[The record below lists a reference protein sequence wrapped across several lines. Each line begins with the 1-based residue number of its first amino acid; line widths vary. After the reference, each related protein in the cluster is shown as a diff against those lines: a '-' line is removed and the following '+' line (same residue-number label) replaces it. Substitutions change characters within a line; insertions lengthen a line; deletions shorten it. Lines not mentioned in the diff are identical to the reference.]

1 MSGDGISVN
10 LNNDLPEIN
19 LNEIN
24 ISEKEPSQP
33 KSVNFGPGADMLMNT
48 AKLNKPSTPKSSG
61 DDNVEISINELDS
74 INELGN
80 DANKK
85 ETSGKKDIFSGLG
98 LKVPEILKPKGKEDP
113 SKSVSFDNKVSKVEY
128 KDGKEN
134 GKNDPILKG
143 AFKGIKL
150 ETDDGFK
157 KFNNIPVNPTQKKVE
172 KKLSPQQE
180 LKEKFKFLRRL
191 EALEE
196 KGISLSKRYSMES
209 SLSEMKGE
217 YEMIK
222 SEMEK
227 KSSVKFQGK
236 MLMAAVSALE
246 FLNNKF
252 DPFDLKLDGWSES
265 VTENLDEYDDVFGEL
280 HEKYGGKANIAPEL
294 KLLFMI
300 GGSGLM
306 LHMTNTMFKSAM
318 PGMDDIMRQNPELM
332 QQFTSAAVNSMG
344 SQNSGFGNFMSSM
357 MPPPS
362 TGRQYPPQMNAVP
375 PRGSP
380 PGPDDNMKRNPPQMP
395 QMRSRPDIAAA
406 TQRSASNDA
415 VNIEN
420 TFSSLS
426 RESQR
431 SKRAPRKE
439 ERREM
444 QGPGNIKDILSGLKT
459 KQITLKTEEDK
470 NSTVSVSEIK
480 ELNADMTK
488 QKKSR
493 RRVKSDKNVVSLNI

>member
-1 MSGDGISVN
+1 MSGDGISVS

-24 ISEKEPSQP
+24 ISEKESSGP

-48 AKLNKPSTPKSSG
+48 SKLSKSNGPKPSKEE
-61 DDNVEISINELDS
+61 NLEISLNELDA
-74 INELGN
+74 INDLGN
-80 DANKK
+80 TDTVK
-85 ETSGKKDIFSGLG
+85 ESAPKKDIFSGLG
-98 LKVPEILKPKGKEDP
+98 LKVPDILKPKDKSVDSG
-113 SKSVSFDNKVSKVEY
+113 KSVSFDNKISKVEY
-128 KDGKEN
+128 KNDAK
-134 GKNDPILKG
+134 KDPILKG
-143 AFKGIKL
+143 AFDSVKL

-157 KFNNIPVNPTQKKVE
+157 KFNNIPVNPNQKKVE

-180 LKEKFKFLRRL
+180 LKEKFKYLRRL

-209 SLSEMKGE
+209 SLSEMRGE

-252 DPFDLKLDGWSES
+252 DPFDLKLDGWSET

-280 HEKYGGKANIAPEL
+280 HEKYGGKANVAPEL

-362 TGRQYPPQMNAVP
+362 TGNQYPPQMNSMP

-380 PGPDDNMKRNPPQMP
+380 PGPDDSMKRNPPQMRR
-395 QMRSRPDIAAA
+395 MNSRPDIAAA
-406 TQRSASNDA
+406 TQRSSSNDA

-426 RESQR
+426 RDSQKSRGGR
-431 SKRAPRKE
+431 SKPNERK
-439 ERREM
+439 EM
-444 QGPGNIKDILSGLKT
+444 QGPGNIKDILAGLKT
-459 KQITLKTEEDK
+459 KKISLKTDEDK
-470 NSTVSVSEIK
+470 NSTVSVTEIN
-480 ELNADMTK
+480 ELNADMAK

-493 RRVKSDKNVVSLNI
+493 RRIKSDKNVVSLNI